1 MKNNLKKIRESS
13 LTLAGASEAERNR
26 FLRYLSVAVKKN
38 TKKILLANEKDL
50 ARARSNALSSAFIER
65 LTLDEKGVR
74 HLVEKIRDVEKLK
87 SGLGETIEQ
96 RKGAGGVLFK
106 KVRTSL
112 GVLMVIYEARPEVTI
127 DVATLAVK
135 SGNAVI
141 LKGGSEAL
149 STNQVLYECIRIALK
164 KSKLPEESVHFI
176 SSSERAVTND
186 LLTQNDF
193 IDLVI
198 ARGGYQMVKAVMNA
212 STIPVLAHAAG
223 GARIYVDKS
232 ADLHMAEKILIN
244 AKITKPSACNSLDTI
259 LVHKN
264 IAQKFVPHI
273 VRALEKNGVTVL
285 GDDASH
291 TLAGTKRATASDWDT
306 EFLGLSVTIKVVS
319 DVVEAGVF
327 VNAHTKRHSEGIIA
341 KNKTVQRAF
350 VNAVDAAAI
359 FINCSPR
366 LHDGYVF
373 GFGAEMGI
381 STSKLH
387 ARGPVG
393 LKELTTYKWE
403 VYGKGQIR

>member
-1 MKNNLKKIRESS
+1 MKNNLKKIRQSS
-13 LTLAGASEAERNR
+13 ILLAGSSEALRNR
-26 FLRYLSVAVKKN
+26 FLRLLTLEVRKN
-38 TKKILLANEKDL
+38 KKKILKANASDVF
-50 ARARSNALSSAFIER
+50 RAKRSKLSTAFIER
-65 LTLDEKGVR
+65 LSLDEKGLG
-74 HLVEKIRDVEKLK
+74 HIVEKLHGVEKLK

-96 RKGAGGVLFK
+96 RKGFKGVLFK

-112 GVLMVIYEARPEVTI
+112 GVLMIIYEARPEVTI
-127 DVATLAVK
+127 DVAALGIK

-149 STNQVLYECIRIALK
+149 QTNKVLYACIRTALK
-164 KSKLPEESVHFI
+164 KARLPEDSVHLI
-176 SSSERAVTND
+176 ATSNRKVTND
-186 LLTQNDF
+186 LLKEDAF

-198 ARGGYQMVKAVMNA
+198 ARGGYTMVKAVMNT

-232 ADLHMAEKILIN
+232 ADLHSAEKILVN

-259 LVHKN
+259 LVHKS
-264 IAQKFVPHI
+264 IAKKFVPKI
-273 VRALEKNGVTVL
+273 VETMERAGVTVL
-285 GDDASH
+285 GDVASQKYAKVK
-291 TLAGTKRATASDWDT
+291 TAVLADWDT
-306 EFLGLSVTIKVVS
+306 EFLGLTVAIKIVK
-319 DVVEAGVF
+319 DVKEASQF
-327 VNAHTKRHSEGIIA
+327 VNEHSKRHSEGIIA
-341 KNKTVQRAF
+341 KNKKVIHQF
-350 VNAVDAAAI
+350 VSSTDAAAL

-373 GFGAEMGI
+373 GLGSEMGI
-381 STSKLH
+381 STGKLH